1 MDNIQSNQNLPSI
14 LIVDDVPANLKIL
27 GDILERDGYK
37 VRPVLNGV
45 LALQVAEKEKP
56 DLILLDI
63 MMPDIDGFEICNRLK
78 KNEYL
83 KDVPVIFISALND
96 SKDIV
101 KALEAGGVDYISKP
115 FKAEEVRARV
125 KTHIKLYQQSN
136 ELLKQSKELQ
146 ELIATKDKFFSIIA
160 HDLRGPMAGLMG
172 LTEIMAEELQDMPL
186 TEIQSF
192 TLSIRDSA
200 ANLFRLLENLL
211 QWAKIQQGLIT
222 FKPEEVSL
230 RSIIDESL
238 LVIYESAKNKEIEI
252 VNCISSETTI
262 IADSNM
268 LQTIIRNLV
277 SNAIKFTPQG
287 GKIWLS
293 SEINKT
299 QFVDISIKD
308 TGIGMSNTMLNDLFR
323 IDVKTDRVGTNDE
336 PSTGLGLILCKEFI
350 EMHGGKLSVKS
361 EVDKG
366 SIFSFTIPTK

>member
-1 MDNIQSNQNLPSI
+1 
-14 LIVDDVPANLKIL
+14 
-27 GDILERDGYK
+27 
-37 VRPVLNGV
+37 
-45 LALQVAEKEKP
+45 
-56 DLILLDI
+56 
-63 MMPDIDGFEICNRLK
+63 
-78 KNEYL
+78 
-83 KDVPVIFISALND
+83 
-96 SKDIV
+96 
-101 KALEAGGVDYISKP
+101 
-115 FKAEEVRARV
+115 
-125 KTHIKLYQQSN
+125 
-136 ELLKQSKELQ
+136 
-146 ELIATKDKFFSIIA
+146 
-160 HDLRGPMAGLMG
+160 MAGLMG
-172 LTEIMAEELQDMPL
+172 LTEIMAEELQDIPL

-252 VNCISSETTI
+252 INSISSETNV

-366 SIFSFTIPTK
+366 SIFSFTFPTK

>member
-1 MDNIQSNQNLPSI
+1 MDNKSKHNIPNI

-37 VRPVLNGV
+37 VRPVLNGL

-78 KNEYL
+78 MNEYL

-96 SKDIV
+96 TKDIV
-101 KALEAGGVDYISKP
+101 KALEVGGVDYISKP
-115 FKAEEVRARV
+115 FKTEEVRARV
-125 KTHIKLYQQSN
+125 KTHIKLHQQSD

-160 HDLRGPMAGLMG
+160 HDLRGPMGGLMG
-172 LTEIMAEELQDMPL
+172 LTEIMAEELQDMSP
-186 TEIQSF
+186 TEVQSF

-211 QWAKIQQGLIT
+211 HWSKIQQGLIT
-222 FKPEEVSL
+222 FKPEEASL

-238 LVIYESAKNKEIEI
+238 LVILESAKNKEIQI
-252 VNCISSETTI
+252 INSISSEIDI

-293 SEINKT
+293 SEINKNH
-299 QFVDISIKD
+299 FVEISIKD
-308 TGIGMSNTMLNDLFR
+308 TGIGMSSTMVNDLFR
-323 IDVKTDRVGTNDE
+323 IDVKTDRVGTNNE

-350 EMHGGKLSVKS
+350 EMHGGKLSVQS
-361 EVDKG
+361 EVKKG
-366 SIFSFTIPTK
+366 SKFSFTIPTK

>member
-172 LTEIMAEELQDMPL
+172 LTEIMAEELQDIPL

-252 VNCISSETTI
+252 INSISSETNV

-366 SIFSFTIPTK
+366 SIFSFTFPTK